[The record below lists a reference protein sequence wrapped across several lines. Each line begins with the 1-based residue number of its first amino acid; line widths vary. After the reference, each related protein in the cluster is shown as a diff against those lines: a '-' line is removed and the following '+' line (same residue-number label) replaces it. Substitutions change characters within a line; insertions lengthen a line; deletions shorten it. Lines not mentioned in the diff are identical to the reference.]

1 MENTETNSIE
11 IIINNPA
18 NTLSQSSIDLL
29 RTIAKQSALNKIK
42 ADKWD
47 KLDEKIGEFYFDD
60 AEGDLVDIGE
70 IAATELGYI

>member
-1 MENTETNSIE
+1 MENTATNSIE

-18 NTLSQSSIDLL
+18 NALSQSSIDLL
-29 RTIAKQSALNKIK
+29 RTIAKQADLNMIK